1 MSARPKGQP
10 LCIAVLAVGGQGG
23 GVLSNWLLALGE
35 ANGWRVQTTSVPGV
49 AQRTGATVYYLEM
62 APAAEPEP
70 VFALMPSPA
79 AVDLVVAAELMEA
92 GRAIQRGLVSPQRT
106 VMVASD
112 HRSYAVLE
120 KAQPGNGAA
129 DPEVVLDAASQ
140 ACKQFLHADMAAIAE
155 QHRSA
160 ISASLFGAIAAAGV
174 LPFEREAYEQT
185 IRDGGVGVDASLAAF
200 AGGYSAIADGV
211 AVPEAAQVNT
221 PGLLQ
226 GGQEAERQRYQA
238 LREQASGQFSGEVL
252 TTVIQALDTVVDFQD
267 AEYGE
272 QYMTHLEALTEL
284 DSSQAFQLAAARY
297 LAQAFVYDDI
307 VRVADLK
314 TRATRFARV
323 RQEVRAQAHNL
334 VHTTEF
340 FHPRVEELCA
350 ALPAGLGRFVERSK
364 WMTAL
369 ASRVLGNGR
378 RIRTDS
384 LSGFLMLHCIASL
397 RRWRKGMLRHQRE
410 FAHIDTWLAQVRQAA
425 EADIALATQVLRCR
439 RLVKGYS
446 DTHVRGQSKFDR
458 LMAVIPELMPRP
470 DGAQQLELLLDI
482 AVKDETGADLDA
494 ALANVTP
501 KAAEAA

>member
-1 MSARPKGQP
+1 MSVRHERQP

-35 ANGWRVQTTSVPGV
+35 ANAWRVQTTSVPGV

-62 APAAEPEP
+62 VPAEDLEP

-79 AVDLVVAAELMEA
+79 GVDLVVAAELMEA
-92 GRAIQRGLVSPQRT
+92 GRAIQRGLVSPERT
-106 VMVASD
+106 VMIASD

-129 DPEVVLDAASQ
+129 DPQVVLEAASQ

-155 QHRSA
+155 RHRSA

-200 AGGYSAIADGV
+200 AGGYSAIADRAPASE
-211 AVPEAAQVNT
+211 AVLVST
-221 PGLLQ
+221 PGSLQ
-226 GGQEAERQRYQA
+226 GGRDAQRQRYHA

-272 QYMTHLEALTEL
+272 QYMAHLEALTEL
-284 DSSQAFQLAAARY
+284 DGSNEFQLAAARY

-323 RQEVRAQAHNL
+323 RHEVRAEADNL

-340 FHPRVEELCA
+340 LHPRVEELCA
-350 ALPAGLGRFVERSK
+350 ALPAALGRFVERSK
-364 WMTAL
+364 LVSAL
-369 ASRVLGNGR
+369 AGRLLGRGR

-384 LSGFLMLHCIASL
+384 LSGFLMLHCLAGL
-397 RRWRKGMLRHQRE
+397 RRWRKSMLRHQRE
-410 FAHIDTWLAQVRQAA
+410 FAHIDGWLATVKKAL
-425 EADIALATQVLRCR
+425 DVDVALAVQVLRCR

-446 DTHVRGQSKFDR
+446 DTHARGQSKFDR
-458 LMAVIPELMPRP
+458 LMAVVPTLVSHPH
-470 DGAQQLELLLDI
+470 GARQLELLLEI
-482 AVKDETGADLDA
+482 AVKDETGADLDV
-494 ALANVTP
+494 ALTELARKSAQP
-501 KAAEAA
+501 A

>member
-1 MSARPKGQP
+1 MSADLKGQP

-62 APAAEPEP
+62 APADGPEP

-92 GRAIQRGLVSPQRT
+92 GRAIQRGLVSPERT
-106 VMVASD
+106 VMIASD

-129 DPEVVLDAASQ
+129 DPDVVLNAATQ

-155 QHRSA
+155 HHRSA

-174 LPFEREAYEQT
+174 LPFAREAYEQT
-185 IRDGGVGVDASLAAF
+185 IREGGIGVDASLAAF
-200 AGGYSAIADGV
+200 SGGFGAIADCAGV
-211 AVPEAAQVNT
+211 PAAAKARSSGQLKGGEA
-221 PGLLQ
+221 
-226 GGQEAERQRYQA
+226 AERQRYQA
-238 LREQASGQFSGEVL
+238 LREQASGQFSDDVL
-252 TTVIQALDTVVDFQD
+252 ATVLQALDTVVDFQD
-267 AEYGE
+267 AQYGE
-272 QYMTHLEALTEL
+272 QYLAHLEALTEL
-284 DSSQAFQLAAARY
+284 DGSQAFQLAAARY

-323 RQEVRAQAHNL
+323 REEVRADADNL

-350 ALPAGLGRFVERSK
+350 ALPTGLGRFIERSSLT
-364 WMTAL
+364 TAIAGRL
-369 ASRVLGNGR
+369 LGNGR

-384 LSGFLMLHCIASL
+384 LTGFLMLHCIASL
-397 RRWRKGMLRHQRE
+397 RRWRRGMLRHQRE
-410 FAHIDTWLAQVRQAA
+410 FAHIEVWLEQVKLALGV
-425 EADIALATQVLRCR
+425 DSALATQVLRCR

-446 DTHVRGQSKFDR
+446 DTHARGEGKFDR
-458 LMAVIPELMPRP
+458 LMAAMSVLRSRP
-470 DGAQQLELLLDI
+470 DGAEKLEHLLNV
-482 AVKDETGADLDA
+482 AVKDETGSDLDA
-494 ALANVTP
+494 ALSELVRVP
-501 KAAEAA
+501 AEAV